1 MNKNET
7 SCYVSWTYSKTGDA
21 IPCYENG
28 KASASLYSPQ
38 KEAEGIANSE
48 AFKNAGFI
56 LTAGI
61 GSAHYLNE
69 LKKRFPDAFIAVVE
83 ANKASADFVLR
94 DSKVLLHKDI
104 AVCTANELYDFLLQ
118 HYLLPLHGNFCF
130 FPLRSWADANKQ
142 LAEHIKQ
149 TVSRA
154 LKTVSEDVSVQAHF
168 GKIWHKNILQNLE
181 LFSQAQKQQRALDF
195 YTADFPVHK
204 TAFVAAAGPG
214 LQACFDVLKSE
225 RNSYYIIAT
234 DTAYRALNAHNII
247 SDAVVSVDPQHI
259 SVNHIHTHISNQT
272 LFICDLCCNTALV
285 RAAFCAGSPLLFF
298 NAGHPLCSLAEL
310 WYKTYSAPDTCATQT
325 VGEQTMPAQTSCTP
339 ENKLFPVFNASSGT
353 VTLAALD
360 FAVQAGFKRIIVG
373 GADFAY
379 TDGKAYTTG
388 SYFDALFGMQSTRF
402 NTFEKQFCSLM
413 FRTEVE
419 LIDEHCAEKGY
430 TTQLLKRYAHAF
442 NELCRRFP
450 YIERFEHIA
459 TDKHNAADTS
469 EKKDR
474 FIQAQSSTANTAGTC
489 RLSKCF
495 DEQKFGQWYV
505 SRLQNLAEQ
514 QNSLQTQH
522 SGSASA
528 TDKAVLASLLPYSAW
543 LKRTQNFHTLTAHT
557 AKLLAAFVRLHLQ
570 SV

>member
-7 SCYVSWTYSKTGDA
+7 SCYVSWAYSKTGET
-21 IPCYENG
+21 IPCYQNG

-69 LKKRFPDAFIAVVE
+69 LKKCFPDAFIAVVE
-83 ANKASADFVLR
+83 ANKASVDFVLR
-94 DSKVLLHKDI
+94 DSKVLLHKEI

-130 FPLRSWADANKQ
+130 FPLRSWADANEQ
-142 LAEHIKQ
+142 LTEYIKQ
-149 TVSRA
+149 IVSRA

-181 LFSQAQKQQRALDF
+181 LFSQAQKRQRALDF
-195 YTADFPVHK
+195 YTANFPTHK

-214 LQACFDVLKSE
+214 LQACFNTLKAD

-247 SDAVVSVDPQHI
+247 SDAVVSVDPQNV

-272 LFICDLCCNTALV
+272 LFVCDLCCNTALV
-285 RAAFCAGSPLLFF
+285 RAAFCAGSALLFF
-298 NAGHPLCSLAEL
+298 NAGHPLSSLAEL
-310 WYKTYSAPDTCATQT
+310 WYKTHCAPDTHAVQT
-325 VGEQTMPAQTSCTP
+325 SPAQTDCMP
-339 ENKLFPVFNASSGT
+339 ENKLFPIFDASSGT
-353 VTLAALD
+353 VTLSALD
-360 FAVQAGFKRIIVG
+360 FAVQAGFKRIIAG

-379 TDGKAYTTG
+379 KDGKAYTSG
-388 SYFDALFGMQSTRF
+388 SYFDVLFGIQNIRLKTL
-402 NTFEKQFCSLM
+402 EQQFCSLM

-419 LIDEHCAEKGY
+419 RIDNQFAEKGY
-430 TTQLLKRYAHAF
+430 TTQLLKRYKNAF
-442 NELCRRFP
+442 SELCRRCNH
-450 YIERFEHIA
+450 IEQFEHIA
-459 TDKHNAADTS
+459 NDAQSTTATN
-469 EKKDR
+469 EKKER
-474 FIQAQSSTANTAGTC
+474 FAQVQTDVANTVATC
-489 RLSKCF
+489 RLSKYF
-495 DEQKFGQWYV
+495 DTKKFAQWYV
-505 SRLQNLAEQ
+505 SRLQSLAAQ
-514 QNSLQTQH
+514 KNTLQVQL

-543 LKRTQNFHTLTAHT
+543 LNRTQNFYAPTDHT
-557 AKLLAAFVRLHLQ
+557 ATLLAAFVSSHIQ